1 MQGKLLIVFED
12 ALAPDLVQIV
22 RRAAQP
28 DRLSNRGRACFK
40 AMRRRF
46 KFALRQRDTGDHFA
60 TAMKGLHRLEDFLAS
75 IKHPCAGGAAHL
87 VARKRQEIAVD
98 LADVERPV
106 ARALRGIDERDRSHR
121 PSPRTKVGDRID
133 CPESVRDMGEGE
145 NFHRPIEQ
153 GVELLE
159 IKSAFGRDGDE
170 AQHRSLAAREKL
182 PWHQI
187 AMVFHLG
194 KEDDIA
200 LANVGVAPGASH
212 QVNAF
217 GGSSCEN
224 DGFRRRSEVA
234 GQSVAR
240 AFEGGRRP
248 IAQFMQS
255 SMDIA
260 VIVLVKAR
268 Q

>member
-1 MQGKLLIVFED
+1 
-12 ALAPDLVQIV
+12 
-22 RRAAQP
+22 
-28 DRLSNRGRACFK
+28 
-40 AMRRRF
+40 
-46 KFALRQRDTGDHFA
+46 
-60 TAMKGLHRLEDFLAS
+60 
-75 IKHPCAGGAAHL
+75 
-87 VARKRQEIAVD
+87 
-98 LADVERPV
+98 
-106 ARALRGIDERDRSHR
+106 
-121 PSPRTKVGDRID
+121 
-133 CPESVRDMGEGE
+133 MGEGE
-145 NFHRPIEQ
+145 NFHPSFEQ

-170 AQHRSLAAREKL
+170 AQNRSLAAREKL
-182 PWHQI
+182 PWHQV

-200 LANVGVAPGASH
+200 LANVGIAPGASH

-217 GGSSCEN
+217 GSSSCKD

-255 SMDIA
+255 SVDVA
-260 VIVLVKAR
+260 VIVFVEA
-268 Q
+268 